1 MDVASGEK
9 GEVRYAR
16 VPTGAETCPFC
27 IMLASRGFVYHSEA
41 AARHAHPGCNCV
53 VVPCFDSYYAGT
65 SRRFSASAAIEGYD
79 LDGLYRKYVELL
91 GAGKLNVTSVSR
103 YSSHVLAWS
112 SDQFKSYMDF
122 ARFVESATDIEDLQ
136 LRCAIIEQEWTG
148 TGLSDKYYSQ
158 LRQIV
163 LNKRSEMMGDA
174 YYAKPRSELLEHE
187 KKGVDWLVKNGI
199 RPTARFVDPRGKA
212 NIDLEID
219 GNLWELKNVHDGKH
233 AIEDRM
239 RDAAKK
245 WRKLGLQDP
254 VRIVI
259 TSDGRTRSAESAI
272 DDIKRHMKYADEVLF
287 IDQFG
292 NMTRMQK

>member
-1 MDVASGEK
+1 MGVASGGK

-41 AARHAHPGCNCV
+41 AARHAHSGCNCV

-65 SRRFSASAAIEGYD
+65 SRRFSASAVIEGYD

-91 GAGKLNVTSVSR
+91 AAGKLNVSNVSR

-112 SDQFKSYMDF
+112 SDQFKSYTDF
-122 ARFVESATDIEDLQ
+122 ARFVKSATDIEDLQ
-136 LRCAIIEQEWTG
+136 LRCAVVEQEWAG

-174 YYAKPRSELLEHE
+174 YYEKPRSELLEHE
-187 KKGVDWLVKNGI
+187 KKGIDWLIKNGI
-199 RPTARFVDPRGKA
+199 RPTVRFVDPRGKA